1 MAKKNETERLFEL
14 TAVIWEEND
23 GFVSMCP
30 EIGVTS
36 CSDSVED
43 AARMLEEAVAL
54 HLENAR
60 ELGLMTEDVDAL
72 IPGHRWTTSI
82 RVAV

>member
-1 MAKKNETERLFEL
+1 MAKKYEADNLLEL

-23 GFVSMCP
+23 GFVSVCP

-36 CSDSVED
+36 CGESVED

-54 HLENAR
+54 YVENTR
-60 ELGLMTEDVDAL
+60 ELGLLNEGFSAL

-82 RVAV
+82 KVAV

>member
-1 MAKKNETERLFEL
+1 MATKNEADNLLEL

-23 GFVSMCP
+23 GFVSVCP

-36 CSDSVED
+36 CGESVED

-54 HLENAR
+54 YVENTR

-82 RVAV
+82 KVAV

>member
-1 MAKKNETERLFEL
+1 MATKNEPGRLFEL

-23 GFVSMCP
+23 GFVSVCP
-30 EIGVTS
+30 EVGVTS
-36 CSDSVED
+36 CGDSVED
-43 AARMLEEAVAL
+43 AARMLEGAVAL
-54 HLENAR
+54 YVENAG
-60 ELGLMTEDVDAL
+60 ELGLMNEGISAL

>member
-1 MAKKNETERLFEL
+1 MATKNEPGRLVEL
-14 TAVIWEEND
+14 TAVIWEESD
-23 GFVSMCP
+23 GFVSVCP

-36 CSDSVED
+36 CGDSVED

-54 HLENAR
+54 YVENSR
-60 ELGLMTEDVDAL
+60 ELGLMNEGSAAL

>member
-36 CSDSVED
+36 CGDSVED

-60 ELGLMTEDVDAL
+60 ELGLVNDGVDDL

>member
-1 MAKKNETERLFEL
+1 MATRNEPGRLLEL
-14 TAVIWEEND
+14 TAVIWEENG
-23 GFVSMCP
+23 GFVSVCP

-36 CSDSVED
+36 CGDSVED

-54 HLENAR
+54 YVENAR
-60 ELGLMTEDVDAL
+60 EIGLVDEGFATI